1 MAPRIV
7 TLTLNPA
14 VDLACEAEV
23 IRPTHKIRTTG
34 ERHDP
39 GGGGIN
45 VSRVVA
51 GFGGETEAIVLA
63 GGPTGQLL
71 EALLDEGGIPRTSIP
86 IAGMTRISQTVLE
99 RSTGR
104 EYRFVPEGPGLAEAE
119 WRQVLA
125 RLETV
130 EGDWIVAS
138 GSLPSGVPQDFYAQ
152 TARIARRRG
161 QRFALDTS
169 GAALKAA
176 LDGDVTLIKPSLSEL
191 QSLVGR
197 ELPDPADQDRAL
209 LQLVRDGAAE
219 IIALTLGADGAVLAT
234 NSGVLRLPAL
244 KVEVRGA
251 VGAGDSFLAAMVL
264 ALANGRSVEDAFAW
278 GIAAGAAAVS
288 RSGTAHP
295 ERADV
300 EVLRRQIGTP
310 LE

>member
-14 VDLACEAEV
+14 VDLACEAEA
-23 IRPTHKIRTTG
+23 IGPTHKIRTTG

-51 GFGGETEAIVLA
+51 GFGGETEAIILA
-63 GGPTGQLL
+63 GGPTGRLL
-71 EALLDEGGIPRTSIP
+71 EALLDEGGIARTSIP

-104 EYRFVPEGPGLAEAE
+104 EYRFVPEGPRLAEAE
-119 WRQVLA
+119 WRQALA
-125 RLETV
+125 LLETV

-138 GSLPSGVPQDFYAQ
+138 GSLPTGVPQDFYARA
-152 TARIARRRG
+152 ARIAQHRG

-169 GAALKAA
+169 GPALKAA
-176 LDGDVTLIKPSLSEL
+176 LVSGVTLIKPSLSEL

-197 ELPDPADQDRAL
+197 ELSNPDDQDATL
-209 LQLVRDGAAE
+209 LELLHGGAAE
-219 IIALTLGADGAVLAT
+219 VIALTLGGGGAVLAT
-234 NSGVLRLPAL
+234 GAGVLRLPAL
-244 KVEVRGA
+244 EVEVRGA

-264 ALANGRSVEDAFAW
+264 ASANGRAVEDAFAW

-295 ERADV
+295 ERTDV
-300 EVLRRQIGTP
+300 EVLRRQVGVP
-310 LE
+310 LV